1 MTFEADRI
9 RDNVTLNFGDFTI
22 SNIAHVEE
30 DYGILKNKAL
40 PQIDFSQT
48 EIRSSELFEHMK
60 RLHKRGMEYHDE
72 MMIFDFGAK

>member
-1 MTFEADRI
+1 MTFEADDMRG
-9 RDNVTLNFGDFTI
+9 NVSLNFDDFTI
-22 SNIAHVEE
+22 SDIPHVEE